1 MNAYQKKFI
10 RGGDRPQRISKLSFG
25 ILSAQDTMN
34 VAELEITNKAL
45 FVLPTR
51 RPAVGG
57 VLDRHLGTSR
67 RGETCDTCGKVTRL
81 CPGHFGYIQLEM
93 PCFHIGYFK
102 HVVHILQCICKTC
115 SRILLTVR
123 EQDVHRQKLSESLH
137 DSRTQS
143 NMFKELCGRCKRVKV
158 CPHCNAPNGQVKKL
172 AGTKSLKIVH
182 DVYKKKK
189 NDGVP
194 FPDEREAFM
203 KSFDAIKLKDALNFR
218 KEFES
223 NLKNVQDDLT
233 PYRAHQLFLDI
244 RDCDLKLLRMSP
256 VSRPEWMIM
265 THIPVPPPCL
275 RPSVYSDGGAGGSNE
290 DDLTVCLQGIVNVNT
305 ALKAHIQKGASMK
318 QIQDTFDGLQFCA
331 AQYINSDLPGFP
343 QTIKGGQEKQKR
355 SLCQRLKGKA
365 GRFRGNLSGKR
376 VDFSART
383 VISPDP
389 NLKITEVGVPYLIA
403 MKLTY
408 PETVNRYN
416 IDRLKRAVRNGFYKY
431 PGANYFESQH
441 SPIPGYKLNLKYGN
455 LDEHANHLAIGDVVE
470 RHLIDGDVVL
480 FNRQPSLHKQS
491 IMAHTVRVM
500 NGRTFRFNECVC
512 SPYNADFDGDEMNLH
527 VPQTEEA
534 RAEALELMGVMNNI
548 CTPKNGSP
556 LVSATQDFITSAFL
570 LTQNGI
576 FMNREEFCNII
587 CYAGDGLEH
596 INLPKPAIVWPVE
609 LWTGKQVINS
619 MISPNHDTVKL
630 INFEMK
636 ERNYKATRSL
646 EITNSPYLCPNEGY
660 TCFHNSELVCG
671 NLTKSSLSGRGFFY
685 AFERYHGSHSAANMM
700 NRLTKM
706 CTRWLTNRGFSIG
719 IDDVTANRQLTEK
732 KKILVDDGYRMCDE
746 RIAEYEAGT
755 LELKAGCNLEQSLE
769 SELNKTLSTVRDTA
783 GQMCMKNLPWY
794 NSPRIMSVCGSKGSS
809 LNICQMIAAVGQQTV
824 NGSRTPDGFVN
835 RSLPHFRC
843 GAKHPKAKGFV
854 ANSFFTGLNAPEF
867 FFHTMGGREGLVD
880 TAVKTAKTGYM
891 SRRLMKTLEDLSA
904 QYDKTVRN
912 SARAVI
918 QFRYGDD
925 GLHPVMM
932 ESGVAPVNLEL
943 LYNQVCSEGTHKLMR
958 NENHSKKSNIS
969 FVEPKE
975 MLYMASNALQ
985 EHFQLAFN
993 FDVDEGTNDDTNLK
1007 EQEMEYPNYRFV
1019 KNLWE
1024 FIKDKARELTGR
1036 MEEYDMVDEY
1046 RITKEDFETF
1056 LNRSIK
1062 AFERAK
1068 VQPGEALGAVGA
1080 QSLGEPGTQMTLK
1093 TFHFAGVASMN
1104 ITLGVPR
1111 INELMNAS
1119 KKTST
1124 PIITAQL
1131 DKSVACNKMAARI
1144 IKGRIE
1150 VTTLGQISKNISE
1163 NISSND
1169 YTVSVTLDM
1178 EAISNLHL
1186 ELSVN
1191 DIMFRIEQEK
1201 RLQLKQKKNHQVIRT
1216 TEDSITIKLGV
1227 PLRKANDTNTA
1238 TRSDLFFEAQRIKS
1252 ILIDIPVAGFS
1263 SISRAVVSVVDRS
1276 EEQSFQNMDEA
1287 EAEQHKLVEEVK
1299 NATVNDINDVLQL
1312 NGTDDDVL
1320 MGDSDEHSG
1329 DSETSEKY
1337 QLICEGRGLLSV
1349 MGKSGVD
1356 GKRTI
1361 SNDITEMFDVL
1372 GIEAARKSIQNE
1384 IGYVY
1389 QQYGLSIDPRHLML
1403 LSDVMTYRGE
1413 ILGINRFGIAKMK
1426 ESVLMLASFEKTPDH
1441 LFDAAV
1447 SGAVDSID
1455 GVSECIIMGTAIPL
1469 GTGVFKL
1476 LRDHS
1481 PKNDSS
1487 PSKPISK
1494 PPPPLFR
1501 NFP

>member
-1 MNAYQKKFI
+1 MF
-10 RGGDRPQRISKLSFG
+10 
-25 ILSAQDTMN
+25 T
-34 VAELEITNKAL
+34 
-45 FVLPTR
+45 
-51 RPAVGG
+51 
-57 VLDRHLGTSR
+57 
-67 RGETCDTCGKVTRL
+67 
-81 CPGHFGYIQLEM
+81 
-93 PCFHIGYFK
+93 
-102 HVVHILQCICKTC
+102 ICT
-115 SRILLTVR
+115 
-123 EQDVHRQKLSESLH
+123 
-137 DSRTQS
+137 
-143 NMFKELCGRCKRVKV
+143 
-158 CPHCNAPNGQVKKL
+158 
-172 AGTKSLKIVH
+172 
-182 DVYKKKK
+182 KKKK
-189 NDGVP
+189 NDDTP

-203 KSFDAIKLKDALNFR
+203 KSFDTTKLRDALNFR

-223 NLKNVQDDLT
+223 NLGNVQDDLT
-233 PYRAHQLFLDI
+233 PSRAHQLFIGI
-244 RDCDLKLLRMSP
+244 RDCDLKLLRMSSG
-256 VSRPEWMIM
+256 SRPEWMIM

-355 SLCQRLKGKA
+355 SLCQRLKGKT

-416 IDRLKRAVRNGFYKY
+416 IDRLKQAVRNGFYKY

-441 SPIPGYKLNLKYGN
+441 SPIPGYKKNLKYGN
-455 LDEHANHLAIGDVVE
+455 LDEHADHLSIGDVVE
-470 RHLIDGDVVL
+470 RHLINGDVVL

-491 IMAHTVRVM
+491 IMAHTARIM

-512 SPYNADFDGDEMNLH
+512 APYNADFDGDEMNLH

-556 LVSATQDFITSAFL
+556 LVSATQDFITSSFL
-570 LTQNGI
+570 LSQNGV
-576 FMNREEFCNII
+576 FMDREEFCNIVS
-587 CYAGDGLEH
+587 YAGDGLEH
-596 INLPKPAIVWPVE
+596 IDLPKPAIVWPVE
-609 LWTGKQVINS
+609 LWTGKQVFNN
-619 MISPNHDTVKL
+619 MICPNRQTTKL

-636 ERNYKATRSL
+636 ERNYEAARSL
-646 EITNSPYLCPNEGY
+646 DITSSPYLCPNEGY

-685 AFERYHGSHSAANMM
+685 AFERYHGPHSAATMM

-719 IDDVTANRQLTEK
+719 IDDVTANRDLTEK
-732 KKILVDDGYRMCDE
+732 KKILVAEGYRNCDE

-769 SELNKTLSTVRDTA
+769 SELNKNLSTVRDTA
-783 GQMCMKNLPWY
+783 GQMCMKNLPWH

-809 LNICQMIAAVGQQTV
+809 LNICQMVAAVGQQTV
-824 NGSRTPDGFVN
+824 NGSRAPDGFVN

-854 ANSFFTGLNAPEF
+854 ANSFFSGLNAPEF

-943 LYNQVCSEGTHKLMR
+943 LFKQVCSEGTHERMMAATTVAAAATGAIGQATVFL
-958 NENHSKKSNIS
+958 
-969 FVEPKE
+969 EPTH
-975 MLYMASNALQ
+975 MLNMASKALQ
-985 EHFQLAFN
+985 DHFKVVFN
-993 FDVDEGTNDDTNLK
+993 FNSTQNTNGAAYAHLK
-1007 EQEMEYPNYRFV
+1007 LQELEYPNHRFV
-1019 KNLWE
+1019 QDIWK
-1024 FIKDKARELTGR
+1024 FIKQKAQEITSRMKEYEL
-1036 MEEYDMVDEY
+1036 VDTY
-1046 RITKEDFETF
+1046 RITEQDFQIF
-1056 LNRSIK
+1056 LTRSIK
-1062 AFERAK
+1062 AFEYAK

-1131 DKSVACNKMAARI
+1131 DDSVASNKAAARI

-1150 VTTLGQISKNISE
+1150 VTTLGQISKHISE
-1163 NISSND
+1163 NISPND

-1178 EAISNLHL
+1178 EAISHLHL
-1186 ELSVN
+1186 ELGVD
-1191 DIMFRIEQEK
+1191 DIIFKIEQEK
-1201 RLQLKQKKNHQVIRT
+1201 RLQLKQKKNHQVIKT
-1216 TEDSITIKLGV
+1216 TQDTITIKLGV
-1227 PLRKANDTNTA
+1227 PPKKDKDSAYGR
-1238 TRSDLFFEAQRIKS
+1238 RDLFFEAQRIKS
-1252 ILIDIPVAGFS
+1252 ILIDIPIAGFS
-1263 SISRAVVSVVDRS
+1263 SVSRAVVSVVDVS
-1276 EEQSFQNMDEA
+1276 EQNVVQNMDIADKEN
-1287 EAEQHKLVEEVK
+1287 QILVEEIK
-1299 NATVNDINDVLQL
+1299 NTNANVNDLLKTKKGGGGGGSGD
-1312 NGTDDDVL
+1312 GGGDGDGDDVT
-1320 MGDSDEHSG
+1320 M
-1329 DSETSEKY
+1329 TSEPTERY

-1349 MGKSGVD
+1349 MGKSGVN
-1356 GKRTI
+1356 GRRTI

-1389 QQYGLSIDPRHLML
+1389 QQYGLGIDPRHLML

-1447 SGAVDSID
+1447 SGAVDTID

-1476 LRDHS
+1476 LRDHVS
-1481 PKNDSS
+1481 NNSTDHTACT
-1487 PSKPISK
+1487 SKPAT
-1494 PPPPLFR
+1494 PLFR
-1501 NFP
+1501 KFS